1 MFAPIHLH
9 RKSEKGMRAET
20 FERGAQRPQRIN
32 SHRGAIAMLSLSR
45 LPYPAHAHSPS
56 PRAPCTAE
64 CPSCLHHYQHKKDE
78 QCHQIVFT
86 SMPCITGCDAVKEH
100 LPVNDLFNL
109 SCRLRIRLTC
119 ITSSAHVNTPAQC
132 AVGASSA
139 THPEVGDFQSPQSFA
154 QQQIP

>member
-1 MFAPIHLH
+1 MRPYTYTEKV
-9 RKSEKGMRAET
+9 RKGCGQRLLNEVPSDRNEST
-20 FERGAQRPQRIN
+20 LTGAQLQC
-32 SHRGAIAMLSLSR
+32 SLSR
-45 LPYPAHAHSPS
+45 LPYPAHALSLTSGAMYRRVPVMPIS
-56 PRAPCTAE
+56 LST
-64 CPSCLHHYQHKKDE
+64 QMDE

-119 ITSSAHVNTPAQC
+119 ITRSAHVNTPAQC

>member
-32 SHRGAIAMLSLSR
+32 SHRGAIAMLSVTAPLPSSYTLSLTSGAMYR
-45 LPYPAHAHSPS
+45 RVPVMPISLS
-56 PRAPCTAE
+56 T
-64 CPSCLHHYQHKKDE
+64 QMDE